1 MINLD
6 CLFIKQIEERRLWHM
21 SDIFC
26 LETRVSARKNFG
38 NRVVYSNN
46 ETPRNTLEFE

>member
-1 MINLD
+1 
-6 CLFIKQIEERRLWHM
+6 M
-21 SDIFC
+21 SAIFY

-46 ETPRNTLEFE
+46 ETPRTH